1 MWAPTQLAAFNR
13 LYYSICPHSSLYFI
27 VFALY
32 PIPLSSEHMGALNDE
47 IIAFV
52 HMLLSF

>member
-1 MWAPTQLAAFNR
+1 MWASTQLAAFNR